1 MVIKT
6 VWHWKIRQIDQWNRI
21 ECPEIG
27 PYESKIQ
34 FVDLIE
40 EKRQFNG
47 ERIIMST
54 NNARTTDH
62 PCGEK
67 KKSRQRLYT
76 LHKNLL
82 KMHCIP
88 KCKIKNYKTA
98 KR

>member
-21 ECPEIG
+21 ECPEID

-40 EKRQFNG
+40 AKRQFKG

-67 KKSRQRLYT
+67 K
-76 LHKNLL
+76 NLDTDFTPFT
-82 KMHCIP
+82 KIYS
-88 KCKIKNYKTA
+88 KCTVYLNVK
-98 KR
+98 

>member
-40 EKRQFNG
+40 EKRQFSG
-47 ERIIMST
+47 ERIIIST
-54 NNARTTDH
+54 NNAR
-62 PCGEK
+62 EK
-67 KKSRQRLYT
+67 K
-76 LHKNLL
+76 NLD
-82 KMHCIP
+82 KDFTPFTKIYS
-88 KCKIKNYKTA
+88 KCTVYLNVK
-98 KR
+98 